1 MQEPLS
7 SIDVKT
13 TWVITGADS
22 QSWGP
27 NKTKEMKQ
35 GGEKKV
41 SNIFRRDSGMTLE
54 QALYLSLIYYC
65 FY

>member
-7 SIDVKT
+7 FIDVKT

-22 QSWGP
+22 QLWGP

-35 GGEKKV
+35 EGEKK
-41 SNIFRRDSGMTLE
+41 G
-54 QALYLSLIYYC
+54 Q
-65 FY
+65 